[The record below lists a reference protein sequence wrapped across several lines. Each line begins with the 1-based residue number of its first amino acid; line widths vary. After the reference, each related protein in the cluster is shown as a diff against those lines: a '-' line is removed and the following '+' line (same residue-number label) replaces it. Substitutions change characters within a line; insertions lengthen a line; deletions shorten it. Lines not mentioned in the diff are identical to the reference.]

1 VERRRRWKK
10 RWKKRRVGKRKRKG
24 ISLARTAQTGHGA
37 WNETSDT

>member
-1 VERRRRWKK
+1 VEWRRRWKK
-10 RWKKRRVGKRKRKG
+10 RRKRKRKRKRKG

>member
-1 VERRRRWKK
+1 VEWRRRWKK
-10 RWKKRRVGKRKRKG
+10 KRRARKRKRKRKG

>member
-1 VERRRRWKK
+1 VEWRRRWKK
-10 RWKKRRVGKRKRKG
+10 RRARKRKRKRKG